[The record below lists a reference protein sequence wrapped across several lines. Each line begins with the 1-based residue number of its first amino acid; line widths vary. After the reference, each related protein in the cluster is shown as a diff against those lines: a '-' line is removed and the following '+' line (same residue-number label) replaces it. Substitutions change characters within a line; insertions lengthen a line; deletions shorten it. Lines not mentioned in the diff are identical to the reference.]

1 MNALYLA
8 AEETAEH
15 GDPAVHPILV
25 GVIASGLLMALLL
38 FTLGYGKGRPH
49 S

>member
-15 GDPAVHPILV
+15 ADPAVSPILV
-25 GVIASGLLMALLL
+25 GLIALGILLTLLI

>member
-1 MNALYLA
+1 MNALYLT
-8 AEETAEH
+8 AEETSEH
-15 GDPAVHPILV
+15 GDPAVSPILV
-25 GVIASGLLMALLL
+25 GLIALGLLVALLV

>member
-15 GDPAVHPILV
+15 ADPAVPALLVGFIAFGILV
-25 GVIASGLLMALLL
+25 ALLI

>member
-15 GDPAVHPILV
+15 GD
-25 GVIASGLLMALLL
+25 MALLL